1 MDLRLVRVLCEQ
13 VFTTE
18 GCPEA
23 SRGAKDLGMHMI
35 WILENPTM
43 QFRNKEQKNRWPD
56 PTLARCQILL
66 PQHVNGSP

>member
-13 VFTTE
+13 VFTTK

-43 QFRNKEQKNRWPD
+43 QFRNKEQKNR
-56 PTLARCQILL
+56 
-66 PQHVNGSP
+66 